1 MRTIEYV
8 KACAFAG
15 AFALAAAAAPS
26 FAAIRCAE
34 LNASTTI
41 HPATLGPFSVTLNA
55 GDTVVLSDAT
65 LFGLSNTLTVGS
77 TSSSFAMPGTTSIT
91 VTASGT
97 YTVSAGIGASPII
110 GLVTLSCRPG
120 PTGSSSEQSTNNAQI
135 AVSNGL
141 RTLQNY
147 QEWVTKGVLGSF
159 GMTRG
164 GDIASRRPSAE
175 PAAHANVQ
183 ALARRERDLDEE
195 IASLLPD
202 DQRAVGLKEELAAVR
217 RRAAFARVTS
227 DIASLGSV
235 PDSERLG
242 GFAIRSASS
251 APGSE
256 VAEASPQQASP
267 SRRPDAP
274 PAIGID
280 SCDLAA
286 CDPADPSSRKWNVW
300 AEGRVAGLNDSL
312 AQTTTLG
319 FAGAAGVDYKFV
331 PWLALGMSLGVE
343 TYETRFGVPG
353 VRTGTIGVS
362 LVPYFGIR
370 LHDNV
375 YAEGFVGLT
384 KLNYDLTPAL
394 AVSGSFDAWR
404 VFFGGAVSGVW
415 HDGPWRFQPSILGAY
430 GSETQNAYT
439 DSAGTAVPA
448 QSITF
453 GRIAAGPEIGY
464 TVKDLSRGW
473 TFEPFVLLKGNIDF
487 SSAPVYSIAGTP
499 FVVRSGAQASG
510 QLGGGLAMQLDDG
523 FYLRV
528 QASYDSLFVS
538 GLDAWTGRL
547 RAGRTF

>member
-1 MRTIEYV
+1 MRTIGCV

-15 AFALAAAAAPS
+15 AFALAATAAPS

-34 LNASTTI
+34 LSASTTI
-41 HPATLGPFSVTLNA
+41 HPATLGPFSVSLNA
-55 GDTVVLSDAT
+55 GDTVVLNDAT
-65 LFGLSNTLTVGS
+65 LVGLSDTLTVGS
-77 TSSSFAMPGTTSIT
+77 SSSSFAMPGSTSIT

-97 YTVSAGIGASPII
+97 YTVTATIGVSPII
-110 GLVTLSCRPG
+110 GQVTLSCRPG
-120 PTGSSSEQSTNNAQI
+120 PTGSSNEQSTNNAQI

-164 GDIASRRPSAE
+164 GDIAARRPAAE
-175 PAAHANVQ
+175 PSAQAHVQ
-183 ALARRERDLDEE
+183 ALVRKERDLDEE
-195 IASLLPD
+195 IASLVPGD
-202 DQRAVGLKEELAAVR
+202 ERAAGLKEELVAVR
-217 RRAAFARVTS
+217 RRTAFARVTAG
-227 DIASLGSV
+227 IAAPGAV
-235 PDSERLG
+235 PNGERSTE
-242 GFAIRSASS
+242 FAIRPAASTR
-251 APGSE
+251 G
-256 VAEASPQQASP
+256 AEATEAPPQQAAAAPESAQP
-267 SRRPDAP
+267 SSFGLDA
-274 PAIGID
+274 
-280 SCDLAA
+280 CDLST
-286 CDPADPSSRKWNVW
+286 CDPSDPLNRKWNVW

-319 FAGAAGVDYKFV
+319 FAGSAGVDYKFV

-343 TYETRFGVPG
+343 SYETRFGVPG

-370 LHDNV
+370 LHDNI

-384 KLNYDLTPAL
+384 KLSYNLTPAV
-394 AVSGSFDAWR
+394 AVSGAFDAWR
-404 VFFGGAVSGVW
+404 FFFGGAVSGVW

-439 DSAGTAVPA
+439 DSAGTAVPS
-448 QSITF
+448 QTITF

-464 TVKDLSRGW
+464 TFKDVSRGW

-487 SSAPVYSIAGTP
+487 SSAPVYAINGTP

-528 QASYDSLFVS
+528 QASYDSFFVS

-547 RAGRTF
+547 RAGKTF